1 MLIKIHEMID
11 DRLCYEKVRELRWSE
26 GVKCPHCGSLS
37 HRRQGHHAD
46 SEHRYCYQCK
56 ACQRP
61 YDDLANTVF
70 QDHGQPLKTWIA
82 CLYLLRLNLS
92 TAQIAEE
99 LGLSENDCRAMCQQ
113 LHTGAYE
120 NSPPK
125 KEGQYHGLYALAR
138 RGGYSERGRKE
149 A

>member
-1 MLIKIHEMID
+1 MLIKIHEVID

-37 HRRQGHHAD
+37 YRRQGRHPD

-61 YDDLANTVF
+61 YDDLTNTIF
-70 QDHGQPLKTWIA
+70 QQHNQPLKTWII
-82 CLYLLRLNLS
+82 CLHLLRLHVTN
-92 TAQIAEE
+92 AQIAEE
-99 LGLSENDCRAMCQQ
+99 LGLNENDSRVMCQQ
-113 LHTGAYE
+113 LQTGAYE
-120 NSPPK
+120 QTAPT
-125 KEGQYHGLYALAR
+125 KEVKYRDLYALTR
-138 RGGYSERGRKE
+138 HQGYGGDRKE